1 MLTTHAGMPSRATP
15 SSASMQSATSLPV
28 LVFHLSDFRIPEYE
42 LGAIE

>member
-15 SSASMQSATSLPV
+15 SNAWMQSATSLPV
-28 LVFHLSDFRIPEYE
+28 PIFHLSDSRIPEYE